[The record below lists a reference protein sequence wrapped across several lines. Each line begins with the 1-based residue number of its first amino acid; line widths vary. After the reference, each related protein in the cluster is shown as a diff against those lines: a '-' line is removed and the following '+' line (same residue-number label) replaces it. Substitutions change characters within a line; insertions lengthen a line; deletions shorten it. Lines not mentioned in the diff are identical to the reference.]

1 MCWLVAASPGLAD
14 TLRIATYNAELR
26 RDGPGLLL
34 RDILRGED
42 AQIKAVRDVLVKLDA
57 DIVVLQRVD
66 YDHGLVALRALRDML
81 ADGGLDYPHIFARP
95 PNTGVQTGLDLTGDG
110 RLNSSADAQGF
121 GRFFGQGAMAILS
134 RHAFIEAEVEEFT
147 SMLWRDLP
155 GARLPVEAGQ
165 PFPSEAAQAVQRLSS
180 VAHWVVPVAL
190 PDGPLHLLTFHAA
203 PPAFDGPE
211 KRNILRNH
219 DEIVFWQRYLDG
231 AFGPPPAKRF
241 VLLGGA
247 TIDPVDGPGLKE
259 GIIGLLE
266 DPRLQDPAPMRPPGP
281 MADSPGHRGDP
292 RLDTV
297 AYASPVPGHLRGS
310 YILPSADLRVEAA
323 GILWPAVNDAFAET
337 VSRASR
343 HRPVWVDLALE

>member
-1 MCWLVAASPGLAD
+1 M
-14 TLRIATYNAELR
+14 RIATYNAELK

-34 RDILRGED
+34 RDILRGQD
-42 AQIKAVRDVLVKLDA
+42 AQIDAVRDVLLALDA
-57 DIVVLQRVD
+57 DILVLQRVD
-66 YDHGLVALRALRDML
+66 FDHDLVALRALRDLL
-81 ADGGLDYPHIFARP
+81 AESGLDYPHIFARP
-95 PNTGVQTGLDLTGDG
+95 PNTGVQTGLDLDGDG
-110 RLNSSADAQGF
+110 RLNRAADGQGF
-121 GRFFGQGAMAILS
+121 GGFFGHGAMAILS
-134 RHAFIEAEVEEFT
+134 RHAFIEEEAQEFT
-147 SMLWRDLP
+147 TMLWRDLP
-155 GARLPVEAGQ
+155 GARLPMTAGR
-165 PFPSEAAQAVQRLSS
+165 PFPSEEAQAVQRLSS
-180 VAHWVVPVAL
+180 VAHWVVPVDL
-190 PDGPLHLLTFHAA
+190 PDGPLNLLTFHAA

-231 AFGPPPAKRF
+231 AFGPAPEERF

-281 MADSPGHRGDP
+281 MEDSPDHKGDP

-297 AYASPVPGHLRGS
+297 AYATPVPGHLRGS
-310 YILPSADLRVEAA
+310 YILPSVDLRVRDA
-323 GILWPAVNDAFAET
+323 GILWPPVTDEFADT

-343 HRPVWVDLALE
+343 HRPVWIDIALD